1 MANNFKNAVIR
12 NVSADSTLPTVI
24 YSVPDSKK
32 SIAIELDVA
41 NKGSAGVNVTVQI
54 EDESKNETKD
64 QAGTVTASNA
74 HVISAV
80 DTNASGATAG
90 QLTTTSNADHNLI
103 VNDRVL
109 FNFSSAPSFTN
120 ASLPPSGDAALNAN
134 RFYYVQSVTTSAPF
148 KFTIAETKS
157 AASALT
163 FDAAGGGL
171 EFKKIQLADIVKDAP
186 VPVGGTLKVIS
197 GQKLVLESLA
207 ASANDKLYAYCTS
220 ANDVDAIAS
229 VLEDVS

>member
-120 ASLPPSGDAALNAN
+120 ASLPPSGDAALSAS
-134 RFYYVQSVTTSAPF
+134 RFYYVQSIPSAST
-148 KFTIAETKS
+148 FTIAETKS
-157 AASALT
+157 AASPQS

-171 EFKKIQLADIVKDAP
+171 EFKKIHLADVVKDAP

-197 GQKLVLESLA
+197 GQKLVLESSA
-207 ASANDKLYAYCTS
+207 ANSNDKLYAYCTS